1 MGKIKREKL
10 DLTNIPVYYINLK
23 EATSRRQSMEAMFKD
38 CGFTNV
44 TRFNA
49 LKLDNKRNSI
59 SASHLAVLEMIK
71 KSGTPAIVFED
82 DAVVENFRP
91 AIEYPDDADAVYLG
105 KSARGLDT
113 IAAGLVERKSKDS
126 TVTKVEREIYRI
138 ESMYAA
144 HAILYLNEEYIDF
157 CIRVCKTAMRLN
169 VPHDVYL
176 GLAQPFYNIYGYKA
190 SLFAQTSVIKWT
202 SGPIDNYTPY
212 GKG

>member
-23 EATSRRQSMEAMFKD
+23 EATSRRKSMEAMFKD

-44 TRFNA
+44 TRFDA

-71 KSGTPAIVFED
+71 KSGTPALVFED
-82 DAVVENFRP
+82 DAVVEKFKP
-91 AIEYPDDADAVYLG
+91 VIEYPDDADAIYLG

-113 IAAGLVERKSKDS
+113 IAAGLVERTSKDS
-126 TVTKVEREIYRI
+126 TVTKVEKDIYRI

-176 GLAQPFYNIYGYKA
+176 GLAQPFYNIYGYKS

>member
-1 MGKIKREKL
+1 MKISKETI
-10 DLTNIPVYYINLK
+10 DLTKVPVYYINLADAVK
-23 EATSRRQSMEAMFKD
+23 RRESMEEMFNK
-38 CGFTNV
+38 CGFEDV
-44 TRFNA
+44 TRFDA
-49 LKLDNKRNSI
+49 LKIGNKRNSI

-71 KSGTPAIVFED
+71 KSGAPAIVFED
-82 DAVVENFRP
+82 DAVVEKFKP
-91 AIEYPDDADAVYLG
+91 TIEYPKDADAIYLG

-126 TVTKVEREIYRI
+126 TVTKIEDDLYKI

-176 GLAQPFYNIYGYKA
+176 GLAQPFYNIYGYKS

-202 SGPIDNYTPY
+202 SGAIDSYKPY